1 MQHDRTF
8 VISIL
13 SISSP
18 LACIFMT
25 RSKCDERAKRAR
37 IVPLGGTKM
46 IFQMTPKT
54 KVNHGLREEKLR
66 AWTQSCAKQTRNVLS
81 CTPLWF

>member
-1 MQHDRTF
+1 MKHVLTQPPLFFKKKKKTEKSMQHDRTF

-25 RSKCDERAKRAR
+25 RSKCDERAR

-54 KVNHGLREEKLR
+54 KV
-66 AWTQSCAKQTRNVLS
+66 
-81 CTPLWF
+81 

>member
-1 MQHDRTF
+1 MKHILTQPPLFFQKTKKKKKPEKSMQHDRTF

-25 RSKCDERAKRAR
+25 RSKCDERVMRAR
-37 IVPLGGTKM
+37 MVPLGGTKM

-54 KVNHGLREEKLR
+54 KV
-66 AWTQSCAKQTRNVLS
+66 
-81 CTPLWF
+81 